1 MTDEQQKKLFAKN
14 LNRYISLNSKQQID
28 VAKDLDINPTTLNM
42 WCKGNSMP
50 GTGKIRA
57 LADYFGIGIT
67 DLTEEP
73 KVSTSLDDEYS
84 NVSMKIGLN
93 DIRFK
98 KIIIEYSKM
107 PNKKRELLC
116 DFLEGFVFNSEGR
129 D

>member
-57 LADYFGIGIT
+57 LADYFGIGIS